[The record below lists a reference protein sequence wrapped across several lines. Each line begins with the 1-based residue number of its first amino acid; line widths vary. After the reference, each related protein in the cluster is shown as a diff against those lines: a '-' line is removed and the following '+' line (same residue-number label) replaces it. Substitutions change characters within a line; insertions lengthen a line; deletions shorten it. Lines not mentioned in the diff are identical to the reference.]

1 MRTWTRRT
9 KVQGMEEGRGKITVA
24 EVGQRRE
31 QGGGGGG
38 RRRKTL
44 GRKGAEE
51 AAAAPVSPVRS
62 CMASKASCLLPPPP
76 VRVRGGFQ
84 GVLGGYSTHG
94 IEGKHFWKSGRE
106 GGGGVGIVRSF

>member
-1 MRTWTRRT
+1 
-9 KVQGMEEGRGKITVA
+9 MEEGRGKITVA

-31 QGGGGGG
+31 QGDGG

-51 AAAAPVSPVRS
+51 AAAPPVSPVRS
-62 CMASKASCLLPPPP
+62 CMAGKASCLPLPPLP

-106 GGGGVGIVRSF
+106 GGEALSEVFETNE